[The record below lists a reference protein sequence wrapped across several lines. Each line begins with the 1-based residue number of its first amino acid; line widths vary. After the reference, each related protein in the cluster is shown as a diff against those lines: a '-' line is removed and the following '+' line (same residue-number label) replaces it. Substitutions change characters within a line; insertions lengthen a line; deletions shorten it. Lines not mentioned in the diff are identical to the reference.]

1 MFQNKQILSL
11 RFSVAFLLWGMLAFS
26 QQNNNY
32 KSISIAQ
39 GLSQGMVFDILQDK
53 EGFIW
58 VATKNGLNRYYG
70 YGFKIYTNDPYDIH
84 SVSSNL
90 VTELFE
96 DSKGRIWAGTENAG
110 LNVFDK
116 TSGKFYRIAN
126 DPKNPNSI
134 SGNNIRPGI
143 TETRDGK
150 ILVAANNKG
159 LNIITLPPD
168 FFKKD
173 VAPQVQRVTLP
184 DTTEVYG
191 MGNDNKGNI
200 YLCAYNKAV
209 YLFNPQNNL
218 VSKLAGYTFFNNG
231 YLNEDGKIW
240 INKKLF
246 LWNENALTPLFD
258 TKNGEAGNIIMRQK
272 EDLWDNYFG
281 DIEKYDISRY
291 SEGKPPEWNENLP
304 KNLNRVVYPFIIDR
318 GGVLWAGTK
327 GYGLLKYNRNAGK
340 FNMVA
345 AGKSTVFI
353 KPETNNQIY
362 ISQYPYAW
370 QKLVGDSLFNN
381 PFLKITSNNEID
393 NFIIAKTGDY
403 WLRTDDEGLLQ
414 YSISAKKIVHYPT
427 VINNDGRGDKQPM
440 IEDSK
445 GNIWFPALNGI
456 FSLVN
461 ARTLKINIFSIFN
474 KAEIHSTVDFPCTA
488 LYEDGDGIFWVGTTD
503 GFAKLS
509 FSENDFTKPSKV
521 KWYKINTG
529 NKNSL
534 NYNNV
539 SCFLDDPHEP
549 KKYLWI
555 CTKGGG
561 LNRME
566 KSNDNF
572 LHLTKKE
579 GLPND
584 VVYGILADGK
594 SNIWGSTNRGLFC
607 LQKLGDAKWNIR
619 NFTTSDGLQDDEFNT
634 NAYAKLPNGNLAF
647 GGVNGVNIF
656 NPQEVLQTG
665 MLANVFITN
674 LLVNN
679 KEITTADETGI
690 LKNSIEQTKNIILNY
705 LQDILTLEFSSLDF
719 SVPEQNKYR
728 YQLQGIDED
737 WIESGTRRTATYLH
751 LPAGNYTFKV
761 QGSNSQGSWMPDMAT
776 LQIKIL
782 PPWWRSWW
790 AYIGYFILL
799 AVVLR
804 VYFKFLKNRAK
815 LQAQLKF
822 EHNESNRI
830 KELDIIK
837 TQLYTNITHEFRTPL
852 TVILGMA
859 KQIENNPGLHVK
871 KGTEMIIRNGESLLK
886 LVNEMLDLSKLQS
899 GKMVLNLVSGDIIVF
914 LRYIVESFYS
924 LAENQHMQLHFLSD
938 VDSFHTN
945 YDAEKMRQIITNLLG
960 NALKFTP
967 EKGNIYISVNEKR
980 ASNNS
985 EETSFIIKIKD
996 TGVGIPEEKLHL
1008 IFDRFYQLEGSTA
1021 GSTLGT
1027 GIGLSLTK
1035 ELVKLMNGEITVK
1048 SPPLGASKGTEFTL
1062 DLPLQKTIHKQEAF
1076 NGNNLDAIIESLEG
1090 INHEQQSGELYY
1102 EKAKAESALIL
1113 LVEDN
1118 TDVVAFTA
1126 SCLPDYRLAVAKDG
1140 QEGFEIAR
1148 EIIPDIIISDVMMP
1162 FMNGFELLKKLRSD
1176 EHTSHIPIIML
1187 TAKADM
1193 ESKMQGLQSGAD
1205 AYLQKPFN
1213 IEELQIRVRKL
1224 LELRKNLQQFYL
1236 NKAGL
1241 LNDLSAIETQEHSKE
1256 EIKIL
1261 LQTEDKFVSNVREI
1275 VELHISDSV
1284 FSVEDL
1290 CRKVFMS
1297 HSKLHRKLDA
1307 LIGCSPNKFI
1317 RIIRLKKAKELLQ
1330 QTEETISSIALDCG
1344 FNDPGYFAR
1353 VFKQEFGRTPQ
1364 EWRVSDKVSD
1374 S

>member
-1 MFQNKQILSL
+1 MFQNKQIPW
-11 RFSVAFLLWGMLAFS
+11 LLFCMVLLLCGRVAFS

-58 VATKNGLNRYYG
+58 VATKNGLNKYYG

-84 SVSSNL
+84 TVSSNM

-96 DSKGRIWAGTENAG
+96 DSKGRIWVGTENAG

-116 TSGKFYRIAN
+116 ASGKFYRIVN
-126 DPKNPNSI
+126 DASNLNSI

-143 TETRDGK
+143 VETTDGK
-150 ILVAANNKG
+150 ILVAANKGG
-159 LNIITLPPD
+159 LNVITLPTD
-168 FFKKD
+168 YFKKTL
-173 VAPQVQRVTLP
+173 APQIQRITLP

-191 MGNDNKGNI
+191 MGTDNQGNV

-209 YLFNPQNNL
+209 YLFNTQNNS
-218 VSKLAGYTFFNNG
+218 VTKLSDYTFLNNG

-240 INKKLF
+240 VNKKLF
-246 LWNENALTPLFD
+246 LSNENLLIPLFD
-258 TKNGEAGNIIMRQK
+258 TTKEQPGNIIMRQK
-272 EDLWDNYFG
+272 EKLWENYFG

-291 SEGKPPEWNENLP
+291 KAGQSPKWNEGLP
-304 KNLNRVVYPFIIDR
+304 KKIGRVIYPFIIDR

-327 GYGLLKYNRNAGK
+327 GYGLLKYNRNASK
-340 FNMVA
+340 FKMKA
-345 AGKSTVFI
+345 PGISTVFI
-353 KPETNNQIY
+353 KPESSNKIY
-362 ISQYPYAW
+362 ISQYPYSW
-370 QKLVGDSLFNN
+370 LKLVGDSLFTDPLLN
-381 PFLKITSNNEID
+381 ITSNNEID

-403 WLRTDDEGLLQ
+403 WLRSDNEGLLQ
-414 YSISAKKIVHYPT
+414 YSVSTKKVVHYPT
-427 VINNDGRGDKQPM
+427 VANNDGRGEKQPM

-456 FSLVN
+456 FSLIN
-461 ARTLKINIFSIFN
+461 TRSLKINIFSIID
-474 KAEIHSTVDFPCTA
+474 KTEKYSTVDFPCTA
-488 LYEDGDGIFWVGTTD
+488 LYEDGEGFFWIGTAD
-503 GFAKLS
+503 GFAKLT
-509 FSENDFTKPSKV
+509 FSENDFTKPSNV
-521 KWYKINTG
+521 KWYKINVD

-549 KKYLWI
+549 NKYLWI

-566 KSNDNF
+566 KRTDNF
-572 LHLTKKE
+572 LHLTKKD

-584 VVYGILADGK
+584 VVYGILADNK
-594 SNIWGSTNRGLFC
+594 NNIWGSTNRGLFC
-607 LQKLGDAKWNIR
+607 LEKLGDVKWNIR
-619 NFTTSDGLQDDEFNT
+619 NFTMSDGLQDDEFNT

-656 NPQEVLQTG
+656 DPTEALQTG
-665 MLANVFITN
+665 MMANVFITKV
-674 LLVNN
+674 LVNN
-679 KEITTADETGI
+679 KEIIAEDETGI
-690 LKNSIEQTKNIILNY
+690 LKNSIEETKNITLNY

-728 YQLQGIDED
+728 YQLEGIDKY
-737 WIESGTRRTATYLH
+737 WIESGTTHTATYLH

-761 QGSNSQGSWMPDMAT
+761 QGSNSQGSWMPNVAT
-776 LQIKIL
+776 LKIEIL
-782 PPWWRSWW
+782 PPWWSSWW
-790 AYIGYFILL
+790 AYLVYFILMG
-799 AVVLR
+799 VFLR
-804 VYFKFLKNRAK
+804 LYFKILRNRAK
-815 LQAQLKF
+815 LQAQVNF
-822 EHNESNRI
+822 EHKESNRI
-830 KELDIIK
+830 KELDAVK

-859 KQIENNPGLHVK
+859 KQIESNPVAHTK

-886 LVNEMLDLSKLQS
+886 LVNEMLDLSKLQN

-914 LRYIVESFYS
+914 LRYVAESFHS
-924 LAENQHMQLHFLSD
+924 LAENQHKQVHFLAD
-938 VDSFHTN
+938 IDTYYTK
-945 YDAEKMRQIITNLLG
+945 YDPEKMRQIITNLLG

-967 EKGNIYISVNEKR
+967 EKGNIYISVNEKVT
-980 ASNNS
+980 SNNL
-985 EETSFIIKIKD
+985 EETAFIIKIKD
-996 TGVGIPEEKLHL
+996 TGVGIPEEKTHL
-1008 IFDRFYQLEGSTA
+1008 IFDRFYQLESSNSVTIE
-1021 GSTLGT
+1021 GT
-1027 GIGLSLTK
+1027 GIGLSLTY

-1048 SPPLGASKGTEFTL
+1048 SPPLGATKGTEFTL
-1062 DLPLQKTIHKQEAF
+1062 QIPLQKTIYEEEKGNGF
-1076 NGNNLDAIIESLEG
+1076 NVENVLKNVKGIKDELHDNNIQIDKV
-1090 INHEQQSGELYY
+1090 NN
-1102 EKAKAESALIL
+1102 ESALIL

-1118 TDVVAFTA
+1118 TDVVAYTA

-1140 QEGFEIAR
+1140 SEGFDIAA
-1148 EIIPDIIISDVMMP
+1148 EIIPDLIITDVMMP
-1162 FMNGFELLKKLRSD
+1162 VMDGFELVKKLRSD

-1193 ESKMQGLQSGAD
+1193 ESKMQGIQYGAD
-1205 AYLQKPFN
+1205 AYLAKPFN
-1213 IEELQIRVRKL
+1213 IEELQIRVKKL

-1241 LNDLSAIETQEHSKE
+1241 LNTLPADAVVQNLNAGIAVSHQVEDRFV
-1256 EIKIL
+1256 IK
-1261 LQTEDKFVSNVREI
+1261 VREI
-1275 VELHISDSV
+1275 IMAHIADSA
-1284 FSVEDL
+1284 FSIEDL
-1290 CRKVFMS
+1290 CKEVFMS

-1317 RIIRLKKAKELLQ
+1317 KIIRLKKAKELLHQ
-1330 QTEETISSIALDCG
+1330 SEESISSIALDCG

-1353 VFKQEFGRTPQ
+1353 VFKQEFGSTPQ
-1364 EWRVSDKVSD
+1364 DWRLGVSEILH
-1374 S
+1374 